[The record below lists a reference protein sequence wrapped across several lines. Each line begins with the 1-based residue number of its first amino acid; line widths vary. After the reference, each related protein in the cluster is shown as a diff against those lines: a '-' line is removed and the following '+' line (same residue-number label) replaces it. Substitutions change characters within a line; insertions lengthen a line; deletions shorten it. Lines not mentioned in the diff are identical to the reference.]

1 MHCLVLRQLVRYV
14 KNSQAFFKT
23 KTTLDFLH
31 EEHSNSTF
39 LKFQITICHFILWNL
54 WRNATYNLVFNLL
67 FFVMHSSR
75 FDVDKYCK
83 ISQGKQQ
90 RHYQFKAK
98 EASKSVK
105 FRNNFETIKKPQAN
119 TLRSWRKQGAQFLTF
134 FHYHR
139 ARKSASLNGLALHP
153 L

>member
-1 MHCLVLRQLVRYV
+1 
-14 KNSQAFFKT
+14 
-23 KTTLDFLH
+23 
-31 EEHSNSTF
+31 
-39 LKFQITICHFILWNL
+39 
-54 WRNATYNLVFNLL
+54 
-67 FFVMHSSR
+67 MHSSR

-119 TLRSWRKQGAQFLTF
+119 TLRS
-134 FHYHR
+134 
-139 ARKSASLNGLALHP
+139 
-153 L
+153 